1 MKYKVG
7 DKVKVRSD
15 LVKDNWYGHY
25 VYVSAMDNFKGEQT
39 IREIRDDGYLIY
51 GDCGNYRWT
60 DEMFEDTEENK
71 MDNNNITVNMENLSQ
86 EERSTLLSL
95 IEKANKPKNKAWK
108 PEKDEKYYYSYSYG
122 SIEQDTYHDNNVD
135 TYVHKNRYAIGNCF
149 KTREEAEFAI
159 ERQKVITELKRY
171 AMEHNEEKIDWN
183 NGKQI
188 KYSLSYQHNK
198 NMILIDCCY
207 SSQCCSI
214 FFTSEEIAIAAIKEI
229 GEERLKKYYFEE
241 KATYITSKVR

>member
-51 GDCGNYRWT
+51 GDYGNYRWT

-86 EERSTLLSL
+86 EERTTLLSL
-95 IEKANKPKNKAWK
+95 IEKANKPKNKVWK
-108 PEKDEKYYYSYSYG
+108 PEENETYYYSYSDCH
-122 SIEQDTYHDNNVD
+122 IEKTTCDNRNM
-135 TYVHKNRYAIGNCF
+135 YKNRYAIGNCF
-149 KTREEAEFAI
+149 KTKKEAEFAL
-159 ERQKVITELKRY
+159 ERQKVIMELKRF
-171 AMEHNEEKIDWN
+171 ALEHNEKEIDWSN
-183 NGKQI
+183 DDEQKYCLYFNHERNRIMIDNFYVSQFLSEQI
-188 KYSLSYQHNK
+188 Y
-198 NMILIDCCY
+198 
-207 SSQCCSI
+207 
-214 FFTSEEIAIAAIKEI
+214 FTSDTIAQQAIKEI
-229 GEERLKKYYFEE
+229 GEERIKKYYFEVKE
-241 KATYITSKVR
+241 